1 MFLVLNLSK
10 KLSKTGVRSLPIVP
24 RDHGCYFELKTT
36 DDHTDLDTM
45 QFRREERGNGEEAV
59 FEEIM
64 AESFPKLISV
74 SSHRFRTL

>member
-1 MFLVLNLSK
+1 MFLVPNLSK
-10 KLSKTGVRSLPIVP
+10 TLSKTGVRSLPIVSC
-24 RDHGCYFELKTT
+24 DHGCYFEPKTT
-36 DDHTDLDTM
+36 DDPTDLDTM
-45 QFRREERGNGEEAV
+45 HFQREERGNGEEAV